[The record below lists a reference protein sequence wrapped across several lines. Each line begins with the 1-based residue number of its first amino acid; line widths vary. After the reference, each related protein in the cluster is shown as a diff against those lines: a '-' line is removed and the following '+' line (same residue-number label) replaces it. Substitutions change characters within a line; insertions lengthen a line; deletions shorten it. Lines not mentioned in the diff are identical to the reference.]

1 MSGRRAEGGDPVNW
15 FPTFLNWPVAVGAAA
30 VAVPALL
37 LLYFLKLR
45 RREMP
50 VSSTI
55 LWKKAVQ
62 DLQVNS
68 PFQKLRR
75 NLLLLLQM
83 LILSALLLAL
93 ANPISSYR
101 PGAGENTVILIDRS
115 ASMNAR
121 DVDGRSR
128 LDEAKKRAI
137 ELIDGMGRGARAM
150 VIAFDDSAE
159 TVQPFTSDVPALR
172 RAIENIT
179 PTDRPTRL
187 KLAYQL
193 ADAQMNV
200 NPDAVDPAGQP
211 KMRVFLYSDGRAQD
225 ASELNLRGQLLFQPI
240 GNPNAKNVA
249 VVSLSAKRNYEQP
262 TQVQVFARL
271 ANFGPDPVDTDVQLS
286 VSTIDPDSPAAPDNF
301 QVRQVRSNL
310 KVLPVRWDD
319 KQREE
324 AEQKGITARDSV
336 EFTLDLQTAAVIKLE
351 HTARD
356 GDVLPQDDEAL
367 VVVPPPKPLQVALV
381 TDGNY
386 FLEKAV
392 NSLHLQKPRTLL
404 PSEWEKQRPS
414 DIDVVM
420 FDRYTP
426 RYMPPS
432 GNFVWF
438 GATPPQSQVK
448 QSTDDAGRGLYHTD
462 IEVLD
467 WKRDHPMLRHLALA
481 KLFVAESLRLEV
493 PLSADTLIEGTSGPL
508 VVLHREGRS
517 THLVVGFDVLQSN
530 WPLRVS
536 FPLFLHNALQYMAI
550 SSDLSVR
557 ESFKPGATPRLPRHN
572 LERAGEGLREITL
585 LSSRSP
591 EKIPVPPTGDFAL
604 PPLNRV
610 GLYRTDPVIPQ
621 YERLAVN
628 MLDDSESNIQPLDK
642 PPGELGTVQLVES
655 GRSQLHLWWWI
666 IACIGV
672 PALMIEWWVYT
683 RRVHA

>member
-1 MSGRRAEGGDPVNW
+1 MSW
-15 FPTFLNWPVAVGAAA
+15 FPTFLNWPFAALAA
-30 VAVPALL
+30 VIAIPSLL

-68 PFQKLRR
+68 PFQKLRK

-83 LILSALLLAL
+83 LLLAALLLAL
-93 ANPISSYR
+93 SNPISSYR

-115 ASMNAR
+115 ASMNAH
-121 DVDGRSR
+121 DVNGKTR
-128 LDEAKKRAI
+128 LDEAKRRALDLV
-137 ELIDGMGRGARAM
+137 EGMGRGARAM

-159 TVQPFTSDVPALR
+159 TVQPLTSDAPALKR
-172 RAIENIT
+172 SIQNIQ
-179 PTDRPTRL
+179 PTDRASKL

-200 NPDAVDPAGQP
+200 NPDAVGPGGQP
-211 KMRVFLYSDGRAQD
+211 KMRVFLYSDGRVSDSMELALR
-225 ASELNLRGQLLFQPI
+225 SELQFEPI
-240 GNPNAKNVA
+240 GDPKSRNVA
-249 VVSLSAKRNYEQP
+249 VVALSAKRNYEQP

-271 ANFGPDPVDTDVQLS
+271 ANFGPDPVDADVQLS
-286 VSTIDPDSPAAPDNF
+286 VSTLDPDAPGAPDNF

-310 KVLPVRWDD
+310 KVLPARWDD

-324 AEQKGITARDSV
+324 AEKNNVTARDSV

-351 HTARD
+351 HTAVD
-356 GDVLPQDDEAL
+356 GDVLAQDDHAY

-392 NSLHLQKPRTLL
+392 NSLNLHKPRTLL
-404 PSEWEKQRPS
+404 PGEWERDRPA
-414 DIDVVM
+414 DVDVVM

-426 RYMPPS
+426 KYMPAS
-432 GNFVWF
+432 GNFIWF
-438 GATPPQSQVK
+438 GAVPPDAQIK
-448 QSTDDAGRGLYHTD
+448 QAKDEAGRGLYLND
-462 IEVLD
+462 IEILD

-481 KLFVAESLRLEV
+481 KLFIAESLRLDV
-493 PLSADTLIEGTSGPL
+493 PLSAETLIEGTSGPL
-508 VVLHREGRS
+508 VVLNREGRS
-517 THLVVGFDVLQSN
+517 THLVVSFDVLQSN

-536 FPLFLHNALQYMAI
+536 FPLFLHNGLQYLAI
-550 SSDLSVR
+550 GSDMSVR
-557 ESFKPGATPRLPRHN
+557 ESFKPGATPRLPRQN
-572 LERAGEGLREITL
+572 LDRVAEGARDIQL
-585 LSSRSP
+585 LTPTTSH
-591 EKIPVPPTGDFAL
+591 KVIIPPTGDFAL
-604 PPLNRV
+604 PPLDHV
-610 GLYRTDPVIPQ
+610 GLYRTDPAVPQ

-628 MLDDSESNIQPLDK
+628 LLDDNESNIQPMEK
-642 PPGELGTVQLVES
+642 PPGEIGKIQFVEGGRTQL
-655 GRSQLHLWWWI
+655 QLWWWI
-666 IACIGV
+666 IACVGI
-672 PALMIEWWVYT
+672 PLLMIEWWVYT